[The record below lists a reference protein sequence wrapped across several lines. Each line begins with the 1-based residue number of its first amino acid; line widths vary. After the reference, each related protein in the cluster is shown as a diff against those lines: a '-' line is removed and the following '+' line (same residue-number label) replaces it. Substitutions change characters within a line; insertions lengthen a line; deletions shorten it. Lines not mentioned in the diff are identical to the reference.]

1 MSKKLLPFV
10 FATTF
15 AASSLLAP
23 AVDAQVGRYKRKSV
37 HVEVKATEKT
47 AKLEARK
54 PQKGEKKQ
62 EIPEITADQFMQ
74 IETKV
79 QSIRDEQIREFIAL
93 IKDTDA
99 DDPERPD
106 LLFRLAELY
115 AQKQRHLRFQGMEM
129 YSKIQKT
136 KNKSKK
142 KQYERKQQQYF
153 QAEKKWLV
161 QSIKIYKQIADNP
174 KFKDYPRMDE
184 ALFYYAFTLQ
194 SAKYMEEARKVF
206 YRLIK
211 DYPDSRYI
219 PDAYLSF
226 ADYYFGLAA
235 DKGDRSALANAE
247 KFYDKVLQF
256 PKSGVYAYALY
267 KKGWVY
273 LNQDR
278 NQDALETFF
287 KVVQITNKDKRKATL
302 NKAAKKDFVRAYS
315 EVGKPQL
322 AYKAFERVDKKYAFT
337 MLEILG
343 ELYLDKGKAEKT
355 IYVFHELIGLAPKN
369 KKVCEW
375 QYTVTRAM
383 LTIGDQS
390 QKVKEI
396 ERLVKLYS
404 LLAEKNALPETEMGE
419 CRENAQATTSELAK
433 IWHQEAE
440 KTLNTET
447 LQYVDALY
455 KLYMDAFPDAEDFGE
470 MQFYYGELLWRRA
483 ETEKNP
489 RIATERWEDAAVQ
502 FTNVV
507 QTGKVDKKLMKE
519 AAYAA
524 VLGWKNALAVDPRT
538 QAPPVDTDESSKEE
552 KEVPKPEEIPEREMK
567 MVAAF
572 DVYIEY
578 IKDPKD
584 EELVMMKFLKARTY
598 WRYKHYDEAIPLF
611 EDIVKNQ
618 LDTEPGEWSVN
629 LLLDSFNRSKKYN
642 EMIKWVDILITK
654 KEFLADKEELSARLD
669 LLKAQSMRK
678 AAEQL
683 EKDGN
688 FVECGERYREI
699 FNRNPK
705 AEGMPEVLYNAG
717 VCYEKGRSMGLA
729 IAMREQLIKRFP
741 KDNLSRKALVL
752 LGNNYG
758 AIAYYPDAATKFEE
772 YSKSYGGE
780 KDAANALANA
790 VFYRKGI
797 GQDDKAIKD
806 IEFFVKQYGKNK
818 KHVQEAA
825 AALYGMTG
833 IYEKAGNEDKVVKH
847 LRRYL
852 KELGSKGGVDWQIA
866 AHVRIG
872 EILWQ
877 NSCPVKGVDGACI
890 SVKRS
895 RASRVQKKKKGKR
908 KRGVELPTQCG
919 PESKIKL
926 TVMDRKRGL
935 VKEAQGHFRE
945 ALKLYKG
952 GKAVAKVPGKDDAE
966 KAGRVAVM
974 TYYVAAANFYLAE
987 EEYEEFLR
995 IKFPEKL
1002 NFDPDPKKAKV
1013 KKDSEK
1019 RLLKWKETKE
1029 KALVKASKS
1038 YTSILDFKRGGE
1050 AWAIAGAARVGQL
1063 FQNYSDQ
1070 LFTAEIPKNVRTGPF
1085 AEDGVDAYC
1094 DALMELANP
1103 LEEKSVGAFAFC
1115 LEEST
1120 KRNWFNQWSR
1130 LCEKELGQIRP
1141 LDFPSASEVH
1151 SGPQLIGEIVD
1162 RPNVVEE
1169 MNQ

>member
-1 MSKKLLPFV
+1 MSAIRTLLPLVIVAALAAPSTV
-10 FATTF
+10 FAQ
-15 AASSLLAP
+15 A
-23 AVDAQVGRYKRKSV
+23 GRYKRKSV
-37 HVEVKATEKT
+37 GVKVKATEKT

-54 PQKGEKKQ
+54 PEGEKKQ

-79 QSIRDEQIREFIAL
+79 QTIRDEQIREYIAL
-93 IKDTDA
+93 IKETDA

-115 AQKQRHLRFQGMEM
+115 AQKQRHLRFQGMEF
-129 YSKIQKT
+129 YAKIAKVKAKAQKKT
-136 KNKSKK
+136 L
-142 KQYERKQQQYF
+142 QRKQQKFF

-161 QSIKIYKQIADNP
+161 ASIKIYKQIADNK

-194 SAKYMEEARKVF
+194 SAKYAQQARAVF
-206 YRLIK
+206 HRLIK

-226 ADYYFGLAA
+226 ADYYFEQNQLAY
-235 DKGDRSALANAE
+235 AE
-247 KFYDKVLQF
+247 KFYDKVLLF
-256 PKSGVYAYALY
+256 PKSGVYPYAMY

-273 LNQDR
+273 LNLDR

-287 KVVQITNKDKRKATL
+287 KVVQITRKNKRARTI
-302 NKAAKKDFVRAYS
+302 NKAAKKDFVRAYA

-322 AYKAFERVDKKYAFT
+322 AFKAFERVDKKYAFT

-355 IYVFHELIGLAPKN
+355 IYVFHELMAQEPKN
-369 KKVCEW
+369 KKVCDW

-383 LTIGDQS
+383 LTIGNPAQ
-390 QKVKEI
+390 QVKEI
-396 ERLVKLYS
+396 ERLVDLYS
-404 LLAEKNALPETEMGE
+404 VVRDKNILPETELLE
-419 CRENAQATTSELAK
+419 CQENAQATTGELAK

-447 LQYVDALY
+447 LQYVDSLY
-455 KLYMDAFPDAEDFGE
+455 KKYMGAFPDAEDYGE

-483 ETEKNP
+483 ESEKNP
-489 RIATERWEDAAVQ
+489 RLATERWEQAAIQ
-502 FTNVV
+502 FTDVV
-507 QTGKVDKKLMKE
+507 KGGKVDKKLTQE

-538 QAPPVDTDESSKEE
+538 KAPPVPKEDDADQKIPE
-552 KEVPKPEEIPEREMK
+552 PEEIPERELK
-567 MVAAF
+567 MVTAF

-584 EELVMMKFLKARTY
+584 EELVMMKFLKARTF
-598 WRYKHYDEAIPLF
+598 WRYKHYDKAIPLF
-611 EDIVKNQ
+611 EDIVKNN

-629 LLLDSFNRSKKYN
+629 LLLDAFNRSKKYD
-642 EMIKWVDILITK
+642 EMLKWVDILLTK
-654 KEFLADKEELSARLD
+654 KSFLEDKDELAERLD
-669 LLKAQSMRK
+669 MLKAQSMRK

-683 EKDGN
+683 ETDGK

-705 AEGMPEVLYNAG
+705 ADGMPEVLYNAG
-717 VCYEKGRSMGLA
+717 VCYEKGKSIGLA
-729 IAMREQLIKRFP
+729 IAMREELIKRFP
-741 KDNLSRKALVL
+741 KDNLAKKALVL
-752 LGNNYG
+752 IGNNYG
-758 AIAYYPDAATKFEE
+758 AIAYYPDAASKFEE
-772 YSKSYGGE
+772 YSKKFGGE

-806 IEFFVKQYGKNK
+806 IEDFVKAYGKK
-818 KHVQEAA
+818 KQHVKEAA
-825 AALYGMTG
+825 AALFGMTG
-833 IYEKAGNEDKVVKH
+833 IYEKTGNDDKVLKH
-847 LRRYL
+847 LARYL
-852 KELGSKGGVDWQIA
+852 KTFGKKGGVDWEIA
-866 AHVRIG
+866 AHVKMG
-872 EILWQ
+872 EILWKR
-877 NSCPVKGVDGACI
+877 SCPVKGVDGACI
-890 SVKRS
+890 SIKRT
-895 RASRVQKKKKGKR
+895 RASRVKRSKRRKGNQ
-908 KRGVELPTQCG
+908 LPTQCG

-926 TVMDRKRGL
+926 TVADRKRKY
-935 VKEAQGHFRE
+935 VKDAQKHFATAVR
-945 ALKLYKG
+945 LYGG
-952 GKAVAKVPGKDDAE
+952 GKAIGKVPGKDDAE
-966 KAGRVAVM
+966 KAGRVAAM
-974 TYYVAAANFYLAE
+974 TYWVAAAEFYLAE
-987 EEYEEFLR
+987 EDYEAFLR
-995 IKFPEKL
+995 IDFPDKL
-1002 NFDPDPKKAKV
+1002 NFDPKKEKV

-1019 RLLKWKETKE
+1019 RLLKWKEAKE
-1029 KALVKASKS
+1029 KALVKTSKG
-1038 YTSILDFKRGGE
+1038 YTDILNFKQGGE
-1050 AWAIAGAARVGQL
+1050 SWAIAGAARVGQL
-1063 FQNYSDQ
+1063 FQNYSDA
-1070 LFTAEIPKNVRTGPF
+1070 LFTAEIPKNVRTGPY

-1115 LEEST
+1115 LDEST

-1141 LDFPSASEVH
+1141 LDFPSASELHAAPNAMGSV
-1151 SGPQLIGEIVD
+1151 ID
-1162 RPNVVEE
+1162 RPNVIEA
-1169 MNQ
+1169 MRK